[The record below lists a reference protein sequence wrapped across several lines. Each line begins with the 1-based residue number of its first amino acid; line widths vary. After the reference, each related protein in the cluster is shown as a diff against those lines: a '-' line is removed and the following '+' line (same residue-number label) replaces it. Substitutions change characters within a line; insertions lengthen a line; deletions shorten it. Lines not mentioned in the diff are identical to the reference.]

1 MSSGNR
7 ISTSSQKDQQQWL
20 QKPKA
25 NCDPIELETK
35 ELCYP
40 KMDVEQHPSLKR
52 LLEYREKR
60 GGATLKCFPSSKD
73 PCVLS
78 PDNLVLPNAQLQT
91 KYNEIEVKWVV
102 NQQITISCE
111 DVYQDLDNYTSGSFG
126 GGTYN
131 GSKMSVT
138 IDGSDTPPIDPEN
151 PTESE
156 KYTYIKYYLTT
167 EETEDNLKKWRGEL
181 NRLAITQALSE
192 LDCNVSSTDTES
204 CPNIIPVVENTSTST
219 YYSTEVEPLDVTD
232 RLTQDDSA
240 LSDITDF
247 SNKFLKGIWG
257 SDAATYNQSWQDAG
271 RSAIVSAVTNA
282 YSGLSCTYSNTKQ
295 EAYCIK
301 PLFKIDNKLYSTFA
315 MGSASTTSNKIR
327 GISMDDL
334 VASNYDIFFP
344 EDGSLYPVKKSDGS
358 SYTIYEF
365 DLDEVVFIDPSEF
378 ETNPS
383 SLITKGNSQSYTFNN
398 VDYNLIKG
406 NHQGFNNNWNDQPF
420 DISNPPYTP
429 AGAIKSIAALKDE
442 NVYNN
447 QNTIWFTD
455 DWSKSLISIDSET
468 AISDANKIAFNIV
481 AAGLVCA
488 YKNYKVVKH
497 CPTGYEIS
505 QGVSTSTVNEWIYQ
519 SLDGLLAA
527 QTLAATTAEAGLSG
541 CILYSPR
548 VKAFCDKKTAEDE
561 ARNDNKISEA
571 DLPLYVY
578 QENTPA
584 ATIVD
589 TLGDKFTSETTIY
602 IYRNDFNQFSAGY
615 DSQCYSDSLVEDD
628 PDTCTAFESV
638 SIARYTV
645 DKGTF
650 TTTNPNEGLS
660 QLLGRSLELAKSY
673 IMCQYGNRFIQS
685 IDCATTATL
694 YNGVIVSKVCSILNK
709 RALLKYHNN
718 TEGTD
723 IQNAKAYNRN
733 GDAEDVYFYEASDDN
748 CLSTGTEAACIT
760 NEPSASIPAN
770 SQFSDS
776 PSKANEIAINVSLAQ
791 RVCVPCTMQ
800 SPRVKAFCDKKTAE
814 DEARRD
820 GINEEELTKYVYSE
834 NITAQEIAAVL
845 GDTLTSTTTIYTY
858 RNNFTA
864 ESPAY
869 NYECWN
875 EDPNDEQDPSTCL
888 AFDNASVSKYI
899 VEKGTFTLSNDS
911 DETIV
916 DLLERALA
924 LGTSSILC
932 QYGNR
937 YIEPVSCDK
946 TKDLYGGHSVQAV
959 CTGVLASGQNCTGT
973 GSNARCS
980 VSEPSFEVKANTYF
994 SSEPYKAN
1002 EIAVTVSIAQRVCI
1016 PCDKVGGGGGGT
1028 SVSISATTQGS
1039 CSSCS
1044 NCCVFIS

>member
-1 MSSGNR
+1 MSNGNR
-7 ISTSSQKDQQQWL
+7 ISKSSQKDQRQWL

-25 NCDPIELETK
+25 NCDPIELDAK
-35 ELCYP
+35 DLCYP

-73 PCVLS
+73 PCALS

-91 KYNEIEVKWVV
+91 KYHEIEVKWIV
-102 NQQITISCE
+102 NQQLTISCG
-111 DVYQDLDNYTSGSFG
+111 DVYQDLKNYTSGSFG
-126 GGTYN
+126 GGNYT
-131 GSKMSVT
+131 GSNTSVT
-138 IDGSDTPPIDPEN
+138 IDGSDTPPVDPEN
-151 PTESE
+151 PTDSE
-156 KYTYIKYYLTT
+156 KYTYIKYYLKT
-167 EETEDNLKKWRGEL
+167 EETEENLKKWRGEL

-192 LDCNVSSTDTES
+192 LDCNVSSTDTEV
-204 CPNIIPVVENTSTST
+204 CPNITPVIENSSTST
-219 YYSTEVEPLDVTD
+219 YYSAQVEPIDVTD
-232 RLTQDDSA
+232 RLPQDDSE
-240 LSDITDF
+240 LYDITNF

-257 SDAATYNQSWQDAG
+257 TDATAYNQSWQDAG

-282 YSGLSCTYSNTKQ
+282 YSGLSCTYYNTKQ

-301 PLFKIDNKLYSTFA
+301 PLFKINNKLYSTFA

-327 GISMDDL
+327 GIGMDDL
-334 VASNYDIFFP
+334 AKANYDIIFP
-344 EDGSLYPVKKSDGS
+344 EDGSLYPVKKSDGTR
-358 SYTIYEF
+358 YTIYEF
-365 DLDEVVFIDPSEF
+365 DLDQVTFIDPSEF
-378 ETNPS
+378 ETTPS
-383 SLITKGNSQSYTFNN
+383 SLITKGNSQVYRFDD

-406 NHQGFNNNWNDQPF
+406 NHQGFNDNWKDQPF
-420 DISNPPYTP
+420 DINNPPYTA
-429 AGAIKSIAALKDE
+429 AGAIKSIASLKDE

-447 QNTIWFTD
+447 QNTIWFTNN
-455 DWSKSLISIDSET
+455 WSKALISIDSET

-481 AAGLVCA
+481 TAGLVCA

-505 QGVSTSTVNEWIYQ
+505 QGISTSTVNEWIYQ

-527 QTLAATTAEAGLSG
+527 QTLASTTAEAGLSG
-541 CILYSPR
+541 CILYSPK
-548 VKAFCDKKTAEDE
+548 VKAFCDKKTAE
-561 ARNDNKISEA
+561 SEA
-571 DLPLYVY
+571 EKDGISKADLSLYVY
-578 QENTPA
+578 QENTPS
-584 ATIVD
+584 ATIVAN
-589 TLGDKFTSETTIY
+589 LGDKFTADTTIY
-602 IYRNDFNQFSAGY
+602 IYRNNFNQFSAGY
-615 DSQCYSDSLVEDD
+615 DSECYSDSATETD

-645 DKGTF
+645 EKGTF
-650 TTTNPNEGLS
+650 TTTNLNEGLG

-673 IMCQYGNRFIQS
+673 IMCQYGNRYVAP

-694 YNGVIVSKVCSILNK
+694 YNGVIVSKVCSILNQK
-709 RALLKYHNN
+709 SLLKYHNK
-718 TEGTD
+718 TDGTD
-723 IQNAKAYNRN
+723 IHNAKAYDLE
-733 GDAEDVYFYEASDDN
+733 GEQSDIFFYEAADGL
-748 CLSTGTEAACIT
+748 CLSTGTEAACVT

-814 DEARRD
+814 SEAEKD
-820 GINEEELTKYVYSE
+820 GIETSDLAKYVYAE
-834 NITAQEIAAVL
+834 NITAQEIADVL
-845 GDTLTSTTTIYTY
+845 GDTLTSVTTIYTY

-864 ESPAY
+864 ESTAY
-869 NYECWN
+869 NNECWN
-875 EDPNDEQDPSTCL
+875 NEPTEQDPSTCL

-916 DLLERALA
+916 DLLSRALA

-937 YIEPVSCDK
+937 YIEPVTCDK
-946 TKDLYGGHSVQAV
+946 SKTLYGGHSVQAI
-959 CTGVLASGQNCTGT
+959 CTRLLRSGQACTGT
-973 GSNARCS
+973 GSQALCT
-980 VSEPSFEVKANTYF
+980 VSEPSFEVQANTYF
-994 SSEPYKAN
+994 STEPFKAN

-1039 CSSCS
+1039 CSSCN